1 MARIRNISPLG
12 DQEIPTLGLAVPAGE
27 VAEVT
32 DEQAELLVDGER
44 FELADTPGKRAPRTS
59 SAPAGAPTKE

>member
-12 DQEIPTLGLAVPAGE
+12 DQEIPALGLAVPAGE

-44 FELADTPGKRAPRTS
+44 FELADVPASKRVPRATS
-59 SAPAGAPTKE
+59 DPTSKE